1 MEELVTLLKAFRER
15 AGLSQNELSVKSGL
29 SETYYGKIE
38 NELRRPSTGALLH
51 ILQALGCLPHEQ
63 EQAVRLFTAA
73 RFPGLLESLTPRP
86 QPGTAGAV
94 VPSPKR
100 PLARR
105 RRLLGW
111 VWACASAGSLLSP
124 LRGVEARPIT
134 DRVELRAIVADL
146 RDSVARRRR
155 WALA

>member
-100 PLARR
+100 RR
-105 RRLLGW
+105 RRAFGALLL
-111 VWACASAGSLLSP
+111 VVALACSPTTARAASGTCSLLSD
-124 LRGVEARPIT
+124 I
-134 DRVELRAIVADL
+134 
-146 RDSVARRRR
+146 RR
-155 WALA
+155 WRAALGQWGRTWQPAC